1 MYQTSK
7 RGLQVLLWT
16 DLLKGFMIALGWLL
30 REPTTIN
37 YPFEKGPLSPV
48 RLFSHIF
55 LLEINLIICRDFV
68 VNMLYVVMHQAKNV
82 VLHVN
87 FAKRFVQLK

>member
-1 MYQTSK
+1 MYQTTK

-16 DLLKGFMIALGWLL
+16 DLLKGFMVALGWLL

-48 RLFSHIF
+48 RI
-55 LLEINLIICRDFV
+55 LIISIIFK
-68 VNMLYVVMHQAKNV
+68 Y
-82 VLHVN
+82 
-87 FAKRFVQLK
+87 FYF

>member
-48 RLFSHIF
+48 RFSNYNII
-55 LLEINLIICRDFV
+55 EMNIIICRDFV
-68 VNMLYVVMHQAKNV
+68 VNMPYVVMHQVKNV
-82 VLHVN
+82 VLPVN
-87 FAKRFVQLK
+87 FAKQFVQLK

>member
-1 MYQTSK
+1 MYQTTK

-16 DLLKGFMIALGWLL
+16 DMLKGFMIALGWLL

-48 RLFSHIF
+48 QNFISFCFSVCKLIF
-55 LLEINLIICRDFV
+55 FVEISWRTCFTSL
-68 VNMLYVVMHQAKNV
+68 
-82 VLHVN
+82 
-87 FAKRFVQLK
+87 

>member
-1 MYQTSK
+1 MYQSTK

-16 DLLKGFMIALGWLL
+16 DMLKGFMIALGWLL

-48 RLFSHIF
+48 RSLR
-55 LLEINLIICRDFV
+55 NRIIDLSFV
-68 VNMLYVVMHQAKNV
+68 VCL
-82 VLHVN
+82 
-87 FAKRFVQLK
+87 FGF

>member
-1 MYQTSK
+1 MYQTAK

-16 DLLKGFMIALGWLL
+16 DMLKGFMIALGWLL

-48 RLFSHIF
+48 RI
-55 LLEINLIICRDFV
+55 
-68 VNMLYVVMHQAKNV
+68 LY
-82 VLHVN
+82 
-87 FAKRFVQLK
+87 RFYVCK

>member
-1 MYQTSK
+1 MLWYSSFSFRYHEIELCNLLCSVNISEPLPSLDMYQTSK

-48 RLFSHIF
+48 RFAIIPDQ
-55 LLEINLIICRDFV
+55 INSI
-68 VNMLYVVMHQAKNV
+68 
-82 VLHVN
+82 
-87 FAKRFVQLK
+87 

>member
-1 MYQTSK
+1 MKIHRFNATVISDLFFVFKTIIYAYLLVNVSEPLPSLDMYQSSK

-16 DLLKGFMIALGWLL
+16 DMLKGFMIALGWLL

-48 RLFSHIF
+48 RQSI
-55 LLEINLIICRDFV
+55 V
-68 VNMLYVVMHQAKNV
+68 SS
-82 VLHVN
+82 
-87 FAKRFVQLK
+87 

>member
-1 MYQTSK
+1 MLWYSHLFVRNSNYVFSFCLVNISEPLPSLDMYQTSK

-48 RLFSHIF
+48 RFFSYI
-55 LLEINLIICRDFV
+55 
-68 VNMLYVVMHQAKNV
+68 
-82 VLHVN
+82 
-87 FAKRFVQLK
+87 